1 MKKRILIIMQVISV
15 ITVFDIF
22 AQQSK
27 GVWLMDT
34 VFCGNTYFIV
44 YKPEC
49 LDVLQSEF
57 APDVNNGPHISC
69 MFKKSETD
77 TCSPRFYILI
87 IDGGRY
93 PNTVFSLPGIQYSCE
108 KKEDGRFYR
117 SHSENLYHYKRDV
130 ANSRFEINA
139 YNISAGDTTTVKTIL
154 DSCIIIE
161 NMPYRYDA
169 KRKKFKFKYDNQ
181 YY

>member
-1 MKKRILIIMQVISV
+1 
-15 ITVFDIF
+15 
-22 AQQSK
+22 
-27 GVWLMDT
+27 MDT

-77 TCSPRFYILI
+77 TCSPGFYILI

-108 KKEDGRFYR
+108 KKKTDDFIGRIAR
-117 SHSENLYHYKRDV
+117 
-130 ANSRFEINA
+130 IC
-139 YNISAGDTTTVKTIL
+139 TITKEMWQIA
-154 DSCIIIE
+154 DSKSMHTI
-161 NMPYRYDA
+161 
-169 KRKKFKFKYDNQ
+169 
-181 YY
+181 